1 MENRRIAVFGIL
13 RYNDNIACCICRKG
27 RFTMTDKITALY
39 CRLSQDDMLQ
49 GESNSITNQKT
60 ILKRFADE
68 NGFRN
73 PVYYVDDGV
82 SGTTWE
88 REGFKAMMADIKDGK
103 VGTVI
108 TKDLSRLGR
117 DYLKTGELIEMVFPD
132 YDVRYIAINDG
143 VDTFKSENE
152 LMAFKNIFNDWYA
165 RDTSKKIRAV
175 FKAKGQ
181 SGKHLSNP
189 IYGYKHSETDKNL
202 WLIDDEAAEVVRK
215 IFHLCIDGY
224 GPAQIARILTE
235 QGIPTPT
242 AYALSQGRDN
252 GHKNAKLHRWGNE
265 TIAHIL
271 EKAEYCGHTVNFRTH
286 VKSYKN
292 KKRVDNPKEDW
303 LIFENTHEA
312 IITQQEFDLVQE
324 LRKNKRRPT
333 KHEEVNPFSGICYC
347 ADCGKKMYLCRATS
361 LTEDQEH
368 LKCST
373 YSSDKDACSAHFIR
387 TVVLNEIVLNELNK
401 LLVRVK
407 EHEDEF
413 VQAAMDNSVQ
423 KQSSELAKAKKA
435 LKQAEKRIIELDR
448 LFTRLY
454 EDNVSGKISDER
466 FAVMSEGYENEQKI
480 LKASVTE
487 LTAYIETAE
496 QKSADVTTFISV
508 VQKYEHITELTPEIM
523 HELIEKIVVHAPDKS
538 SGHRT
543 QEIEIHYRF
552 NVAVTTAV
560 ADSMKYDKKRKAA

>member
-1 MENRRIAVFGIL
+1 M
-13 RYNDNIACCICRKG
+13 
-27 RFTMTDKITALY
+27 
-39 CRLSQDDMLQ
+39 
-49 GESNSITNQKT
+49 
-60 ILKRFADE
+60 
-68 NGFRN
+68 
-73 PVYYVDDGV
+73 DDGV

-88 REGFKAMMADIKDGK
+88 RDGFKAMMADIEDGK

-132 YDVRYIAINDG
+132 YNIRYIAINDG
-143 VDTFKSENE
+143 VDTLKSENE

-189 IYGYKHSETDKNL
+189 IYGYKHSDTDKNL
-202 WLIDDEAAEVVRK
+202 WVIDEEAAEVVRK
-215 IFHLCIDGY
+215 IFRLSIDGY

-242 AYALSQGRDN
+242 AYALSQDRDN
-252 GHKNAKLHRWGNE
+252 GHKNANLNRWGIE
-265 TIAHIL
+265 TISGIL
-271 EKAEYCGHTVNFRTH
+271 EKPEYAGHTVNFRTH

-312 IITQQEFDLVQE
+312 IIPQQEFDLVQE

-333 KHEEVNPFSGICYC
+333 KHEEVNPFSGMVYC

-361 LTEDQEH
+361 LTADQEH

-387 TVVLNEIVLNELNK
+387 TVVLNEIVLSELNK

-413 VQAAMDNSVQ
+413 VQAAMDNSVR
-423 KQSSELAKAKKA
+423 KQSSELAKTKKK
-435 LKQAEKRIIELDR
+435 LKDAEKRISDLDR

-454 EDNVSGKISDER
+454 EDNVSGKISGER
-466 FAVMSEGYENEQKI
+466 FAMMSAGYEDEQKK
-480 LKASVTE
+480 LRATVAE
-487 LTAYIETAE
+487 LTAYIDTSE
-496 QKSADVTTFISV
+496 QKSTDVTAFIKAV
-508 VQKYEHITELTPEIM
+508 KKYEHISKLTPEIM

-543 QEIEIHYRF
+543 QEIEIYYRF
-552 NVAVTTAV
+552 DVAVTTAV